1 MKATFNTWYIASII
15 LGGVAFFALAL
26 SVYFTG
32 QTILLYAGLG
42 VFLAVTMTMTS
53 IMAQRQRKSSKGEI
67 K

>member
-15 LGGVAFFALAL
+15 LAGVAFFTLAL

-32 QTILLYAGLG
+32 QTILLYVGMG

-53 IMAQRQRKSSKGEI
+53 IMAQRQRKPSKGEI